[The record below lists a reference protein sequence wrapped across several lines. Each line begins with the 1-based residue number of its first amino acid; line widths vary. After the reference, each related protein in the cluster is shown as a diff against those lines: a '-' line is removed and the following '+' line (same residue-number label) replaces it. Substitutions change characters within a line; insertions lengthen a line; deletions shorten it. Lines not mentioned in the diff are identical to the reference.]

1 MKKRSKKEAFEDD
14 GRTVAN
20 MNVEGM
26 PWYSEAKPLFDK
38 PDYEERSSALDE
50 MNHHETLKLIVNAV
64 LAALAIGGV
73 FLGAVYLF
81 LLFCVQVWFK

>member
-1 MKKRSKKEAFEDD
+1 MRPARYFFIIQLSNS
-14 GRTVAN
+14 R
-20 MNVEGM
+20 
-26 PWYSEAKPLFDK
+26 
-38 PDYEERSSALDE
+38 ALDE